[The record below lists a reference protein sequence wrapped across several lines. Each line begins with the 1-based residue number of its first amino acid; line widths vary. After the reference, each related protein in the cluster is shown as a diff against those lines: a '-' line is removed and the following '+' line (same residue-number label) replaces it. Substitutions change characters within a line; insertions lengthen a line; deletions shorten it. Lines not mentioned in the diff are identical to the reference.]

1 MERCRPRRPHPETS
15 EGRVRKAAV
24 VLALDSKKRQTFKP
38 DSFDNRPGRNLSESD
53 TMVCED
59 SLVTLPRNRRVG
71 SVGVFILCG
80 NLWRYFHL
88 RGPRFSPYGDTVNLS
103 RSFFSPAILTLR
115 VNPHPP
121 RKRKEQLP
129 HAEGNVDRK

>member
-1 MERCRPRRPHPETS
+1 MERCRPRRHHPETS
-15 EGRVRKAAV
+15 EGGVRKAAV

-88 RGPRFSPYGDTVNLS
+88 RGSP
-103 RSFFSPAILTLR
+103 ILTLWGLSPQWMVFR
-115 VNPHPP
+115 TRSYERLIRAPFRTPSGQVP
-121 RKRKEQLP
+121 
-129 HAEGNVDRK
+129 

>member
-1 MERCRPRRPHPETS
+1 MERCRPRRHHPETS
-15 EGRVRKAAV
+15 EGGVRKAAV

-88 RGPRFSPYGDTVNLS
+88 RGSPILNLWGHGQSKTLFLQPRNSQVTSKPTES
-103 RSFFSPAILTLR
+103 SKKKERAKKEKMR
-115 VNPHPP
+115 VD
-121 RKRKEQLP
+121 
-129 HAEGNVDRK
+129 A